1 MKKGILL
8 YILLGIVVVFFGIAT
23 YAKFRDKIFH
33 KDIDP
38 SNGTVINNKPTD
50 NDSSN
55 PTDGLSDK
63 TASEKPEENQ
73 ILNNDGKV
81 EDGKPTDT
89 SPNVM
94 TDNPPSNED
103 TNSTVT
109 PAKQSKVDLNSQ
121 KAYNLGKEIY
131 DKKEYTKY
139 KKDESGVYVITYGDL
154 KKAGYSLSFLGEDCL
169 DESVII
175 KIDAD
180 FKLKSTYYDDYPV
193 MFIPACMTQAQKE
206 EIEEL
211 NKRPRD
217 YIE

>member
-1 MKKGILL
+1 M
-8 YILLGIVVVFFGIAT
+8 
-23 YAKFRDKIFH
+23 
-33 KDIDP
+33 
-38 SNGTVINNKPTD
+38 
-50 NDSSN
+50 
-55 PTDGLSDK
+55 
-63 TASEKPEENQ
+63 
-73 ILNNDGKV
+73 
-81 EDGKPTDT
+81 
-89 SPNVM
+89 
-94 TDNPPSNED
+94 
-103 TNSTVT
+103 
-109 PAKQSKVDLNSQ
+109 
-121 KAYNLGKEIY
+121 
-131 DKKEYTKY
+131 
-139 KKDESGVYVITYGDL
+139 YVITYGDL